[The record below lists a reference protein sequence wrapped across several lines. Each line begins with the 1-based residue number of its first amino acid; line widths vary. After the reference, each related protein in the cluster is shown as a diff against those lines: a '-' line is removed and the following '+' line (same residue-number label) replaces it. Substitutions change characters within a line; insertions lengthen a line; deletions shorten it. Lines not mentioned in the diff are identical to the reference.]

1 MAVAPPPA
9 GDQRA
14 LFATAAQ
21 NGAALAG
28 QMTGGASQGGLP
40 GYSLHDNRP
49 GGAPVAGAPSPI
61 GGALDGGGAPAVPV
75 RTGLAGMG
83 QRFGDWLHA
92 PGTAAML
99 LRSGAV
105 TMQDGLGAGIMAG
118 AGYADQQKSMAA
130 QAAQREF
137 ENQMAV
143 LRQQVDQ
150 QQADQTGDYQRGQ
163 LTNDALRVEET
174 GRANRA
180 REGIDANGQRIQLYG
195 IDTSATTQRRGQDVD
210 RANTLDGL
218 KQRERESQR
227 DDSTRRYG
235 IDTGAYTA
243 GQELAAGIGSKA
255 MVKTTTETPAK
266 PGSNGWFGWGATPA
280 TPKTTT
286 ETMGPPA
293 SAQPTGGL
301 RVGMVV
307 DGKTYLGGNPNDKA
321 SWR

>member
-1 MAVAPPPA
+1 MVGIGSRGPRASDTFAPFALPSTPPIAPLIGESDANPFELAPPVLADMSAVTRIAP
-9 GDQRA
+9 RA
-14 LFATAAQ
+14 
-21 NGAALAG
+21 
-28 QMTGGASQGGLP
+28 MDKP
-40 GYSLHDNRP
+40 
-49 GGAPVAGAPSPI
+49 
-61 GGALDGGGAPAVPV
+61 
-75 RTGLAGMG
+75 GLAGIG

-92 PGTAAML
+92 PGTAATL

-105 TMQDGLGAGIMAG
+105 TMRDGLGAGIMAG

-130 QAAQREF
+130 QAAQRDF
-137 ENQMAV
+137 DNQMAI

-150 QQADQTGDYQRGQ
+150 QQADQSGDYQRGQ
-163 LTNDALRVEET
+163 LTNDALRLAET
-174 GRANRA
+174 GRSNRA

-218 KQRERESQR
+218 TQRERESQR
-227 DDSTRRYG
+227 DDGTRRYG

-255 MVKTTTETPAK
+255 MVKTTTETPGK
-266 PGSNGWFGWGATPA
+266 PASNGWFGWGATPA